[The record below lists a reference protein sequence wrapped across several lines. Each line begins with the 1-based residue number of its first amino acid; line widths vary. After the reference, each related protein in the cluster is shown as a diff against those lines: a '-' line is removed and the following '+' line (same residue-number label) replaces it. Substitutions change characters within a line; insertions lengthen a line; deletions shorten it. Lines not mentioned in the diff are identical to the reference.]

1 MLLYYIVG
9 VNILAFLVYGID
21 KWRAKKGKW
30 RISEATLLL
39 LAVIGGSIGAWLG
52 MKVWHHKTMHKK
64 FKYGVPAI
72 LIIQIILI
80 GYSNF
85 TPNVSPSSDVQMEDT
100 LRTITAEMAFEGVN
114 NYCHKEYDWSVAKDN
129 PDIMY
134 LQMGEETDSTYQVVF
149 RSYTGAFVHFYIDK
163 TNGTT
168 KMVEKVPSLNVEEDA
183 GTINL
188 FDYL

>member
-64 FKYGVPAI
+64 FKYGVPAV

-80 GYSNF
+80 GYCNF

-134 LQMGEETDSTYQVVF
+134 LQMGEETDSTYQVVY